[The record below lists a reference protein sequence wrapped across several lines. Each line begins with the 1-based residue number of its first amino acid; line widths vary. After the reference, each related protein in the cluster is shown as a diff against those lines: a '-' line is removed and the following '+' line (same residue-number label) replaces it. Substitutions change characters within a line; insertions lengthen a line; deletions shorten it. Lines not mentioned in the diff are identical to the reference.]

1 MIDVIGITRGH
12 GTSGVIKRYG
22 VKHLQKKTHRGYR
35 RVGCVG
41 AWHPARIRWT
51 VGRTGQYGYH
61 HRTEMNK
68 KVYRI
73 GKGERSG
80 AKNNASTNSDLT
92 DKNITPMGGFPHYG
106 IVRDDFIMVKGGIVG
121 PKRRMVLLRKSLFPQ
136 TKRVAFEEITLK
148 FIDTSSKLG
157 HGRFQ
162 TADEKGKFLGRL
174 AKPVKSSAQ

>member
-1 MIDVIGITRGH
+1 
-12 GTSGVIKRYG
+12 
-22 VKHLQKKTHRGYR
+22 
-35 RVGCVG
+35 
-41 AWHPARIRWT
+41 
-51 VGRTGQYGYH
+51 
-61 HRTEMNK
+61 MNK

-162 TADEKGKFLGRL
+162 TADEKSKFLGRL
-174 AKPVKSSAQ
+174 AKPTKANAQ